1 MSCSFGTDE
10 VVTSIVSWTIL
21 AVFVSTLPVT
31 CDLCLRILSWL
42 EGCWYANT
50 YIYTRIGSDRWPP
63 HKHWHCCCVHN
74 VNRWDPRPF
83 AFTVFRPPAPNY
95 VASIIFNYVQ
105 FNLSSSPITSF
116 LIHPSGFLR
125 HPFAVC
131 STGPKVSQPPGLFDG
146 REMLRNNPKPEKGAR
161 EWACWCF
168 DDLFS
173 FKFAIMHTLISIST

>member
-74 VNRWDPRPF
+74 DNRPRWDPRPF

-116 LIHPSGFLR
+116 LIHPSCFLR

-131 STGPKVSQPPGLFDG
+131 STGSVQNKNHLTEG
-146 REMLRNNPKPEKGAR
+146 RDNLPKPIKGAR